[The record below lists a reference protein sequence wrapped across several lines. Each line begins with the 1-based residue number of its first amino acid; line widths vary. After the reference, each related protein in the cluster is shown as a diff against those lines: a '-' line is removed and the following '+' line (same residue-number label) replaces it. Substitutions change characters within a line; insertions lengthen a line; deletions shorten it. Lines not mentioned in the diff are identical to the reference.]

1 MLIGVACY
9 FWIVAAWQLIHRRI
23 TQLRYTRRL
32 RILSWLTL
40 ILSVGGLC
48 FFVSLGGNP
57 WRTALAAIFVL
68 ALPFLLR
75 WQTSRLAFWFPAPPV
90 PGTKS
95 ASRLNAPRKWDALL
109 WAFLYMALW
118 MLLLGVQT

>member
-1 MLIGVACY
+1 LSYLTLHLPVGS
-9 FWIVAAWQLIHRRI
+9 
-23 TQLRYTRRL
+23 L
-32 RILSWLTL
+32 RI
-40 ILSVGGLC
+40 SV
-48 FFVSLGGNP
+48 SPGGNAR
-57 WRTALAAIFVL
+57 RTSPAATPAL